1 MKVRLCEKNK
11 GKSKVARRLAEELP
25 ELDVKMKKC
34 IDVCDDCARG
44 GSPAS
49 TGKRSSPKTERN
61 SSKKSSKNLTGSDHR
76 HQTRS

>member
-44 GSPAS
+44 GVARVD
-49 TGKRSSPKTERN
+49 GKKVVAKDGEELVEKIL
-61 SSKKSSKNLTGSDHR
+61 KKLDRK
-76 HQTRS
+76 